1 MTNPTLRGAALHAS
15 QYVRSLT
22 LKDGRPVTIRPI
34 RPEDEPRMVKFHEAL
49 SDRSVYYRYFHM
61 MNLSQRVAHERLARI
76 CFVDYHNEMVLV
88 VERTG
93 PEADSEIIAVG
104 RLNTPPGGD
113 EAEFAVIVSDQFQKL
128 GLGTELLAALIDVAR
143 RENVARIVG
152 YILSE
157 NRAMQRAC
165 EKAGFQLHYDIG
177 DGVMKAEIHVSAD
190 PDAGHASERQ
200 C

>member
-1 MTNPTLRGAALHAS
+1 MGRAPHGALVSRLEIRVLSFCLAKLKMTNPTLRGAALHAS

-61 MNLSQRVAHERLARI
+61 MNLGQRVAHERLARI

-104 RLNTPPGGD
+104 RLNTRPGGD
-113 EAEFAVIVSDQFQKL
+113 EAEFAVIVSDQF
-128 GLGTELLAALIDVAR
+128 
-143 RENVARIVG
+143 
-152 YILSE
+152 ILSE